1 MDRLIEAIE
10 AKQNPSVVGLDPT
23 EALVPAQ
30 IVAGFAEEI
39 SEQVEDPAE
48 APSMQLSVAF
58 FEFNRAI
65 IDAVADIVPAVKPQI
80 AMYEALGPAG
90 IDAYTMTCEYAK
102 QQACTCSATS
112 SAETSALPRLHM
124 LITSAV

>member
-58 FEFNRAI
+58 FEFNRAFI
-65 IDAVADIVPAVKPQI
+65 ENQVNRVAVPQNKI
-80 AMYEALGPAG
+80 PSQTSCLRSNRRSPCMRRSVR
-90 IDAYTMTCEYAK
+90 
-102 QQACTCSATS
+102 QASTPT
-112 SAETSALPRLHM
+112 P
-124 LITSAV
+124 

>member
-58 FEFNRAI
+58 FEFNRRSPCMRRS
-65 IDAVADIVPAVKPQI
+65 VR
-80 AMYEALGPAG
+80 
-90 IDAYTMTCEYAK
+90 
-102 QQACTCSATS
+102 QASTPT
-112 SAETSALPRLHM
+112 P
-124 LITSAV
+124 